1 MKAGVDVPAAR
12 ACAKPDGD
20 RRRRPR
26 PQSDDRPPRP
36 GAQGLIAPGRGAT
49 PATATRAST
58 IIHHGAT
65 PPPVSRLP
73 PICPVAVTNRSLRPA
88 RHSATGLAP
97 ALRRRKRLSARP
109 HANFLPAPKR
119 RRRRDLSRCR
129 VALTH
134 SAMPPTV
141 THMTGSRR
149 RRRACAMLGGV
160 ALLCNA
166 VATFVLCASSAA
178 DAFASAV
185 ICTATGAKSAPA
197 DPNSKPQLAT
207 DHCPVCTVAQF
218 VLTASVAATATPAL
232 PGAGVVGAFANAS
245 QPTLHLARGG
255 IRSRAPPA
263 VV

>member
-1 MKAGVDVPAAR
+1 MCLLPGPVQNRTAIGAGDPAR
-12 ACAKPDGD
+12 NRTIDPHGLG
-20 RRRRPR
+20 RRGSLRPVAV
-26 PQSDDRPPRP
+26 QRPPP
-36 GAQGLIAPGRGAT
+36 PHC
-49 PATATRAST
+49 AST

-160 ALLCNA
+160 GLLCNA

>member
-1 MKAGVDVPAAR
+1 MCLLPGPVQNRTAIGAGDPAR
-12 ACAKPDGD
+12 NRTID
-20 RRRRPR
+20 RTIDPHGLGRRGSLRPVAV
-26 PQSDDRPPRP
+26 QRPPP
-36 GAQGLIAPGRGAT
+36 PHC
-49 PATATRAST
+49 AST

-160 ALLCNA
+160 GLLCNA